1 MVSKWVEGTPK
12 YYRYPK
18 YEGPPSEKERARDLK
33 VVDKLMVY
41 LGVYYLEGLVAELG
55 VLHGILDSFVVCMDL
70 VKVL

>member
-1 MVSKWVEGTPK
+1 MKV
-12 YYRYPK
+12 
-18 YEGPPSEKERARDLK
+18 PPVKMNRQGIK